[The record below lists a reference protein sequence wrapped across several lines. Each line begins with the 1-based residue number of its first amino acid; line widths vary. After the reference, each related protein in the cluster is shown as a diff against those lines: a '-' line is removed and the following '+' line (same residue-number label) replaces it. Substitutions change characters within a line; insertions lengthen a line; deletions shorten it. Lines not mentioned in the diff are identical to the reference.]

1 MVETDTCGYLIVTPF
16 APDLNEH
23 NQEECMLWTWLDR
36 YADLG
41 LLIARLGFGGGF
53 VWYHG
58 GPKLFD
64 RPERWARTGDAMA
77 HFGITFGYEWWG
89 LAAALGETLGG
100 LLIALGLFFRPAV
113 LILAWVM
120 IVATTNH
127 WVTGQG
133 TPSHSF
139 KNAWLF
145 VGLLFIG
152 PGRYSLD
159 HLLAQRFSREEP
171 FDSTMVHSAADTR
184 D

>member
-1 MVETDTCGYLIVTPF
+1 
-16 APDLNEH
+16 
-23 NQEECMLWTWLDR
+23 MLWSWLDR

-41 LLIARLGFGGGF
+41 LLIARVGFGGGF
-53 VWYHG
+53 IWYHG
-58 GPKLFD
+58 GPKLID
-64 RPERWARTGDAMA
+64 GIERWGRTGDAMA

-100 LLIALGLFFRPAV
+100 LLLALGLFFRPAALV
-113 LILAWVM
+113 LAWVM

-127 WVTGQG
+127 IATGRG

-145 VGLLFIG
+145 VGLFFIG

-159 HLLAQRFSREEP
+159 HLLAQRFSRGKP
-171 FDSTMVHSAADTR
+171 FDSTAAQAASDTR